1 MTETDRQAL
10 LDRAVIRC
18 KDRTVSHTWLGVQ
31 DGDGNAP
38 GIRLE
43 VCHDKARKL
52 LTATFYRFT
61 RQQRDGYAVETHEI
75 RFAGDGLPNSK
86 RYAAT
91 PCARYSD
98 KALATF
104 DAAVRDHLV
113 QDPDPCGRFVDE
125 AASLAG
131 VTA

>member
-1 MTETDRQAL
+1 MTEENRQAL

-18 KDRTVSHTWLGVQ
+18 GDRTVSYTWLGVQ

-38 GIRLE
+38 GVRLSIT
-43 VCHDKARKL
+43 HDKARKQ

-61 RQQRDGYAVETHEI
+61 RQQRDGYAMETHEI
-75 RFAGDGLPNSK
+75 VFYGSLSNSK
-86 RYAAT
+86 QYAAT
-91 PCARYSD
+91 ACARYSD

-104 DAAVRDHLV
+104 AGQVVALLV
-113 QDPDPCGRFVDE
+113 QDPDPCARFVDE
-125 AASLAG
+125 AAELVG

>member
-18 KDRTVSHTWLGVQ
+18 KDRTVSYTWLGVQ

-38 GIRLE
+38 GVRLE
-43 VCHDKARKL
+43 VRHDKRAKL

-61 RQQRDGYAVETHEI
+61 RQQRDGYAMETHEI
-75 RFAGDGLPNSK
+75 VFLGSNTNSK
-86 RYAAT
+86 RYGSA

-98 KALATF
+98 KALAKF
-104 DAAVRDHLV
+104 VAQVVEQLV
-113 QDPDPCGRFVDE
+113 ADPDPCGRFMDE